1 MKKLLLVSAC
11 MMVSLPVCAQR
22 YGDCAYTLLQNL
34 VMNARSAEEIQAPI
48 SRGVAFD
55 EQVRCGGSLVQ
66 LAIRRGN
73 PDVLQAILQQDQKRA
88 SAIVDLSAFPIQN
101 GPKQIPVILFA
112 AYYAPN
118 KEIVQLLMA
127 AGADIN
133 VSDDGG
139 RNILWYLDKNPVLK
153 NTALVD
159 EIQKNLLYGMAA
171 PQNAAP
177 AQQQQAAP
185 QQQAGQ
191 QQANSQGQPN
201 AKPQHVPAKK
211 NSGLIDES

>member
-1 MKKLLLVSAC
+1 MKKLLLLSIC
-11 MMVSLPVCAQR
+11 TLSLPVCAQR

-88 SAIVDLSAFPIQN
+88 SAVVDLTAFPIQN
-101 GPKQIPVILFA
+101 GPRQIPVILFA

-118 KEIVQLLMA
+118 KEIVQLLIA

-159 EIQKNLLYGMAA
+159 EIQKNLLYGMASPQNMAA
-171 PQNAAP
+171 PQG
-177 AQQQQAAP
+177 QQQQAAP
-185 QQQAGQ
+185 QQNPQGQ
-191 QQANSQGQPN
+191 QQQVA
-201 AKPQHVPAKK
+201 PQQQVPAKK

>member
-1 MKKLLLVSAC
+1 MKKLLLISTCVL
-11 MMVSLPVCAQR
+11 SLPVCAQR

-55 EQVRCGGSLVQ
+55 EQVRCGGTLVQ

-73 PDVLQAILQQDQKRA
+73 PDVLQAILQQDPKRA
-88 SAIVDLSAFPIQN
+88 SAEVELSAFPIPN
-101 GPKQIPVILFA
+101 GPKKVPVILFA

-133 VSDDGG
+133 ASDDGG

-171 PQNAAP
+171 PQGNIPMPGQQQAAQQQNP
-177 AQQQQAAP
+177 QAQQQQVP
-185 QQQAGQ
+185 QQM
-191 QQANSQGQPN
+191 PT
-201 AKPQHVPAKK
+201 KK